1 MVTSK
6 AALVAGLTLAGQA
19 AAALQ
24 PIVMKGTKFF
34 YENGTQ
40 FYIKGIAY
48 QQDTTGAGGETT
60 TGTFKDPLA
69 DADACKRD
77 VPIMKAAGTN
87 AIRTYAIDPTKDH
100 SACMKLLDDA
110 GIYVISDL
118 SEPAKSINRDDPRWD
133 VTLFKRYTSV
143 IDELSKYD
151 NVIGFFAGNEV
162 SNNATNTKASAYVK
176 AAVRDSKKYIKDNVK
191 RWMGVGYA
199 ANDDPNIRA
208 EIAHYFN
215 CGDQDQA
222 IDFWGYNI
230 YEWCGESSIK
240 KSGYQDQI
248 DFFSNYS
255 VPVFFAEYGCN
266 EPGGAEGRIFQE
278 TTALYNE
285 KVMTD
290 VFSGGIVYM
299 YFQEENDYGL
309 VKVSGNDA
317 KTLKN
322 YDKLKT
328 AVLGAK
334 PETVD
339 MDSYTPDN
347 EPAECPDVTKNWQV
361 TGKALP
367 PTPDESLCE
376 CMFNSLTCVPDKN
389 LKAEEY
395 GDIFGTVC
403 GNDKDA
409 CAGILGDPSTGV
421 YGAYAMCNAKQQL
434 GYVMDQYYKNQK
446 YASHAC
452 SFNGAASPNGS
463 GKADASCSAALKS
476 ADAANAVAATAT
488 AGSGNGGTDGG
499 DAAAATS
506 SSFASP
512 VAMKSFFSVADMA
525 VGLYVV
531 VAMGVGAG
539 MVML

>member
-1 MVTSK
+1 MN
-6 AALVAGLTLAGQA
+6 
-19 AAALQ
+19 LQ
-24 PIVMKGTKFF
+24 GTKFF

-40 FYIKGIAY
+40 FYVKGIAY

-60 TGTFKDPLA
+60 TGKFLDPLA
-69 DADACKRD
+69 DAEACKRD

-100 SACMKLLDDA
+100 TACMKLLDDA

-118 SEPAKSINRDDPRWD
+118 SEPSLSINRDDPRWD
-133 VTLFKRYTSV
+133 TTLFKRYTDV
-143 IDELSKYD
+143 IDEMSKYT

-162 SNNATNTKASAYVK
+162 SNNASNTDASAYVK
-176 AAVRDSKKYIKDNVK
+176 AAVRDSKNYIKKNVK

-199 ANDDPNIRA
+199 ANDDPKIRA

-215 CGDQDQA
+215 CGNQDEA
-222 IDFWGYNI
+222 IDYWGYNI
-230 YEWCGESSIK
+230 YEWCGKNTIK
-240 KSGYQDQI
+240 GSGYQDQI

-266 EPGGAEGRIFQE
+266 TPGGAEGRIFQE
-278 TTALYNE
+278 TEALYSDE
-285 KVMTD
+285 MTD

-309 VKVSGNDA
+309 VKVSGDDA

-322 YDKLKT
+322 YDKLKA
-328 AVLGAK
+328 AVLSADPK
-334 PETVD
+334 IVD
-339 MDSYTPDN
+339 MDTYSPTN
-347 EPAECPDVTKNWQV
+347 KPAECPDVTSNWQV
-361 TGKALP
+361 TGDALP
-367 PTPDESLCE
+367 PTPDESLCK
-376 CMFNSLTCVPDKN
+376 CMYDSLTCVPDKSI
-389 LKAEEY
+389 KAEEY
-395 GDIFGTVC
+395 GELFGTVC
-403 GNDKDA
+403 GNDPAA
-409 CAGILGDPSTGV
+409 CAGINGDPKTGV
-421 YGAYAMCNAKQQL
+421 YGAYAMCNSLQQL

-446 YASHAC
+446 YESHAC
-452 SFNGAASPNGS
+452 SFNGAAAPNGKA
-463 GKADASCSAALKS
+463 KADPTCSAALKS
-476 ADAANAVAATAT
+476 AEAANAVAATAT
-488 AGSGNGGTDGG
+488 AGTGNGGTNGG
-499 DAAAATS
+499 AASSETS
-506 SSFASP
+506 ESFASP